1 MLRSSV
7 VTGSMTM
14 MSRVLGLV
22 RDQVLA
28 HVLGAGG
35 AADAFFLAFKIP
47 NFFRRLFSEGAFS
60 QAFVPVLSEYRQ
72 NGPHAAVQALV
83 DRVAGCL
90 GSVLLLVTVLAV
102 IGSPVVAAIF
112 ASGYL
117 NDPLKFTLL
126 SDLIRITFPYLLLI
140 SLTGFAGAVL
150 NSYDRFA
157 VPAFTPVLLNICMIG
172 AAWFAAPWFSQPV
185 FALAWGVL
193 VAGILSLLFQLPFL
207 RRIHLLPVPR
217 LDWQDPGVKRI
228 LTLMVPA
235 LFGVSVSQINLMLD
249 SILASFLPDGS
260 VGWLFYSDRLVE
272 LPLGVFAIAV
282 ATVIMPNLSRQHAAQ
297 SGEHFNRTLDW
308 AIRMIVL
315 IALPSLLAL
324 VILAQPILFT
334 LFHHGQMTVRD
345 ILMSSY
351 SLQAYAL
358 GLLGFMLI
366 KVLAPGYFARQDM
379 KTPVRIG
386 VIAVFANIGMK
397 ALFVAP
403 LYFLFNLGH
412 VGLALATAL
421 AAYVNAGLLYRGL
434 RRSGVYQPERGWG
447 GLMMRYGTAN
457 LMMVL
462 TLLGLLQLWSDW
474 ATWDWLQRALRLGA
488 LCGAGFMVYVITL
501 AVVGVRLK
509 DFRNL

>member
-1 MLRSSV
+1 MSDQASTPIKPRAGMLRSSV

-72 NGPHAAVQALV
+72 NGSHAAVQALV

-172 AAWFAAPWFSQPV
+172 AAWFAAPSFSQPV

-193 VAGILSLLFQLPFL
+193 VA
-207 RRIHLLPVPR
+207 
-217 LDWQDPGVKRI
+217 
-228 LTLMVPA
+228 
-235 LFGVSVSQINLMLD
+235 
-249 SILASFLPDGS
+249 
-260 VGWLFYSDRLVE
+260 
-272 LPLGVFAIAV
+272 
-282 ATVIMPNLSRQHAAQ
+282 
-297 SGEHFNRTLDW
+297 
-308 AIRMIVL
+308 
-315 IALPSLLAL
+315 
-324 VILAQPILFT
+324 
-334 LFHHGQMTVRD
+334 
-345 ILMSSY
+345 
-351 SLQAYAL
+351 
-358 GLLGFMLI
+358 
-366 KVLAPGYFARQDM
+366 
-379 KTPVRIG
+379 
-386 VIAVFANIGMK
+386 
-397 ALFVAP
+397 
-403 LYFLFNLGH
+403 
-412 VGLALATAL
+412 
-421 AAYVNAGLLYRGL
+421 
-434 RRSGVYQPERGWG
+434 
-447 GLMMRYGTAN
+447 
-457 LMMVL
+457 
-462 TLLGLLQLWSDW
+462 
-474 ATWDWLQRALRLGA
+474 
-488 LCGAGFMVYVITL
+488 
-501 AVVGVRLK
+501 
-509 DFRNL
+509 